1 MITPES
7 ADDDYKYVLVITDDF
22 PPTTVQQAT
31 NVNTAAT
38 IVIIKSAFRKP
49 KVKGA
54 EISLR
59 DNEQEEVE
67 ITRRTITDK
76 AGQSGNA
83 GTASMIHRG
92 KKHSR
97 LAT

>member
-1 MITPES
+1 MYYYQT
-7 ADDDYKYVLVITDDF
+7 
-22 PPTTVQQAT
+22 
-31 NVNTAAT
+31 
-38 IVIIKSAFRKP
+38 AFRKP

-54 EISLR
+54 EISVR
-59 DNEQEEVE
+59 DNKQEEVE

-83 GTASMIHRG
+83 GTASMIHLG
-92 KKHSR
+92 KKHNR